1 MIGLIVILMM
11 RSTTYIG
18 KYKTEQMHH
27 TIVNTLELDS
37 CLVNST
43 ALIAFRIDPNSNEL
57 IDLIS
62 IFNSNI

>member
-1 MIGLIVILMM
+1 MM
-11 RSTTYIG
+11 RSTTYIVG

-27 TIVNTLELDS
+27 NIVNTLELDS